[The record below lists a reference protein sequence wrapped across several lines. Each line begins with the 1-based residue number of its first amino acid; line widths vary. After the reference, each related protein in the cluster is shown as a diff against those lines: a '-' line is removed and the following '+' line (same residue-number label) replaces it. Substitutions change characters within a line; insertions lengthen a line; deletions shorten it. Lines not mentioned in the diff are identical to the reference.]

1 MTVTR
6 TITKEEVRVRGTELA
21 DRIKHL
27 IHEGNVRRIIVK
39 NSHGHTVL
47 EVPVTVGVVA
57 FIAAPVVTGVG
68 ALAALAA
75 EWSIETEREEPQDGT
90 QGGAELK
97 EPVEP
102 PALNA

>member
-6 TITKEEVRVRGTELA
+6 QEVRVRGAELA
-21 DRIKHL
+21 ERIGEF

-39 NSHGHTVL
+39 NAHGHTVL

-57 FIAAPVVTGVG
+57 FIAAPAVTAVG

-75 EWSIETEREEPQDGT
+75 EWSVEVERDG
-90 QGGAELK
+90 QGGEVL
-97 EPVEP
+97 PR
-102 PALNA
+102 ALEHE

>member
-1 MTVTR
+1 MTV
-6 TITKEEVRVRGTELA
+6 TKEEVRVHGAELA
-21 DRIKHL
+21 EKIREF

-57 FIAAPVVTGVG
+57 FIAAPVVTAVG

-75 EWSIETEREEPQDGT
+75 QWSVEVERDLQDGEVLPLT
-90 QGGAELK
+90 PEQE
-97 EPVEP
+97 
-102 PALNA
+102 